1 MLNPRIAL
9 YSPGMVGLGHM
20 RRNLLLVRKFAAK
33 YPSGSFLMITEA
45 REAGIFD
52 FPENVDC
59 LTLPSIRKDA
69 AGVCSPRRLN
79 LELPELV
86 RLRREVIA
94 SALRCFAPDVL
105 IVDHLPRG
113 ALGELA
119 PILDDLK
126 SHGTRLVLGLRDIL
140 EEPRIVRTEWE
151 RAGNYD
157 VIDDYYD
164 AIWIYGDPAVFDL
177 LAAYEFPH
185 SIASKARFTGY
196 LNPAAAPDAPGASDA
211 DTLAVRLLEGKQ
223 FVLCQVG
230 GGQDGM
236 RIAQTFVD
244 SQMVDGETG
253 VLLTGPFMPASER
266 DELSR
271 RGARQHSD
279 FQVLDMISE
288 PAALLTRA
296 NRVITMGGYNSVCEV
311 VSQCKRAL
319 IIPRTTPRR
328 EQLIRA
334 ERLGSLGLVEWMHP
348 EKLSADSL
356 TEWLRNPAPEQR
368 VRHRMDMRGLDRVS
382 GFLQSVLENARVRNA
397 SRVEDPAMEASA

>member
-59 LTLPSIRKDA
+59 LTLPSIRKDS
-69 AGVCSPRRLN
+69 AGVCSPRRLK

-86 RLRREVIA
+86 RLRREVI
-94 SALRCFAPDVL
+94 SAALTCFAPDVL

-119 PILDDLK
+119 PVLDILK
-126 SHGTRLVLGLRDIL
+126 SQGTRLVLGLRDIL
-140 EEPRIVRTEWE
+140 EEPRVVKTEWE

-177 LAAYEFPH
+177 LAAYEFPR

-196 LNPAAAPDAPGASDA
+196 LNPSAAPDAAGASDA
-211 DTLAVRLLEGKQ
+211 DTLAVKLLEGKR

-236 RIAQTFVD
+236 RIAQTFVESEMAED
-244 SQMVDGETG
+244 ETG

-266 DELSR
+266 DALCR
-271 RGARQHSD
+271 RAARQRSEIH
-279 FQVLDMISE
+279 VLDMISE
-288 PAALLTRA
+288 PAALLRRA
-296 NRVITMGGYNSVCEV
+296 DRVITMGGYNSVCEV

-319 IIPRTTPRR
+319 IIPRTVPRR

-334 ERLGSLGLVEWMHP
+334 ERLGALGLVEWMHP
-348 EKLSADSL
+348 DRLSVESL
-356 TEWLRNPAPEQR
+356 AAWLRNPTPVQR

-382 GFLQSVLENARVRNA
+382 GFLQHVLEDIRIRNA
-397 SRVEDPAMEASA
+397 SPVADSAMEASA